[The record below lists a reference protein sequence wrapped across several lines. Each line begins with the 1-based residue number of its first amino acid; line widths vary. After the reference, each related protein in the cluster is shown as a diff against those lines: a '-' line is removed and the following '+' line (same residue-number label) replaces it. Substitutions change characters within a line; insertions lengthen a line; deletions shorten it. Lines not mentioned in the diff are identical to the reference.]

1 VAAHT
6 FHRYHALDALRAG
19 MMLLGLVLH
28 SAINYAEIGLS
39 AWPYQDPQTTVVAD
53 LVVFFIHLFR
63 MPVFFVVA
71 GFFAAMLWQRE
82 GVRGFLANRA
92 RRVLLPLALFWPLL
106 LPPIVAGFLYASGRV
121 TGVTDWTPLTSGA
134 FLRPPSLAHL
144 WFLYDLLLFYVS
156 AALLLPLL
164 ARLPAGWCRRADDI
178 FGRVATTITG
188 ALLLSAVTAATLLP
202 MTKAELD
209 TSMSLLP
216 PARILIAY
224 GVFFAFG
231 LMLYRRRDV
240 IEPFGAGWR
249 LPMAVGAVASLA
261 YLFTTVGQPFTNP
274 TTLHVVGCALA
285 GLSIWMLIFGIVGAF
300 VSYLDRPSA
309 VVRYVADA
317 AYWMYLVHLP
327 FTIWIPG
334 LLATSPLP
342 ALVKFTIVLGATTL
356 VTIVSYHYLV
366 RSTAIGV
373 LLNGRRHPRTL
384 AHGQDERPQER
395 VVEATP

>member
-1 VAAHT
+1 VSAHA
-6 FHRYHALDALRAG
+6 FRRYHALDALRAA

-28 SAINYAEIGLS
+28 SAVNYTQAGIPV
-39 AWPYQDPQTTVVAD
+39 WRYQDPQTTVLAD
-53 LVVFFIHLFR
+53 LGVFFIHLFR

-71 GFFAAMLWQRE
+71 GFFAAMLWQRD
-82 GVRGFLANRA
+82 GLRGFLANRA
-92 RRVLLPLALFWPLL
+92 KRVLLPLAIFWPLL
-106 LPPIVAGFLYASGRV
+106 LPPIVAGFSYASGRV

-134 FLRPPSLAHL
+134 FLRPPSLTHL
-144 WFLYDLLLFYVS
+144 WFLYDLLLFYVA

-178 FGRVATTITG
+178 FGRLATTITG

-202 MTKAELD
+202 MTKPALD
-209 TSMSLLP
+209 TSTLLLP

-249 LPMAVGAVASLA
+249 LPMAVGAVASIA
-261 YLFTTVGQPFTNP
+261 YLVTTVGQPFSNP
-274 TTLHVVGCALA
+274 TTLHVVGCALG

-309 VVRYVADA
+309 VVRYFADA

-356 VTIVSYHYLV
+356 VTTVSYHYLV

-373 LLNGRRHPRTL
+373 LLNGRRYPRTL
-384 AHGQDERPQER
+384 SHAQPVEER
-395 VVEATP
+395 VVAAGPIA